1 MGMAWHHLSEQIVT
15 PESILKQS
23 CYVKRLTIG
32 KGAHDEV
39 TKLEQS
45 TAELSEGLLKMP
57 GYMSI
62 SYQSEAKLK
71 DLVDLFEALDLGDGG
86 RCWGCSNEGAGEE
99 MLP

>member
-1 MGMAWHHLSEQIVT
+1 MTQ
-15 PESILKQS
+15 
-23 CYVKRLTIG
+23 
-32 KGAHDEV
+32 
-39 TKLEQS
+39 LEQS

-62 SYQSEAKLK
+62 SYQSKAFLK

>member
-1 MGMAWHHLSEQIVT
+1 MAWHHLSAQRVT
-15 PESILKQS
+15 PEIFLEDCVMSEK
-23 CYVKRLTIG
+23 LTIG
-32 KGAHDEV
+32 KRAHDEV
-39 TKLEQS
+39 TQLEQS

-62 SYQSEAKLK
+62 SYQSKAFLK

-86 RCWGCSNEGAGEE
+86 RRWGCSNEGAGEE